1 MTVNKSNE
9 TRFKHNFKIFITFGI
24 LFELMNSF
32 YMPFAIKFL
41 ERVGGTEFDISLFN
55 SMKGLI
61 MIFAVLPG
69 VFYIN
74 RHDDKKKVTSN
85 FVLIVTILVLSL
97 VVIPFLPGAI
107 RPFSFILIMTLMT
120 IPTSIYNASYQ
131 NFTGDLF
138 PVRRAQVIAKR
149 SMYTIV
155 FTTVFTLISGLI
167 FKYVPKTD
175 DQRLI
180 IYQIFFVLAFV
191 LGLVAVYV
199 FNKFDYSPAP
209 THKRYEFK
217 GSFTRVFSNK
227 RFKKFVLSSTIFH
240 FGWQMG
246 WPLFSIYMIKTLG
259 ADELWL
265 AIINI
270 GSASVMFLGHKIWPK
285 MIDTYGNEK
294 IATICTLGMALTPI
308 LYALSPNLLVLT
320 VVSTVTGFFTAGTIT
335 VLFSDM
341 LEVTPT
347 ENRIVYVGYYNTA
360 TNITLA
366 ISPFVGLFF
375 LNRFGIVGALFITAG
390 FRFIG
395 GLAFYLRERSERKY
409 LEKQQ

>member
-1 MTVNKSNE
+1 MLPSGTQPL
-9 TRFKHNFKIFITFGI
+9 TFI
-24 LFELMNSF
+24 
-32 YMPFAIKFL
+32 
-41 ERVGGTEFDISLFN
+41 V
-55 SMKGLI
+55 
-61 MIFAVLPG
+61 
-69 VFYIN
+69 
-74 RHDDKKKVTSN
+74 
-85 FVLIVTILVLSL
+85 
-97 VVIPFLPGAI
+97 
-107 RPFSFILIMTLMT
+107 IMTLMT

-155 FTTVFTLISGLI
+155 FSTIFTLISGLI
-167 FKYVPKTD
+167 FKYVPQTD
-175 DQRLI
+175 NERLF
-180 IYQIFFVLAFV
+180 IYQIFFTLACIIGILSVL
-191 LGLVAVYV
+191 V
-199 FNKFDYSPAP
+199 FNKFDYNPKP
-209 THKRYEFK
+209 IKNHYEFK
-217 GSFTRVFSNK
+217 GSFKRVFSNK

-270 GSASVMFLGHKIWPK
+270 GSASVMFLGHKVWPK
-285 MIDTYGNEK
+285 LIDQYGNEK

-320 VVSTVTGFFTAGTIT
+320 IVSTVTGFFTAGTIT

-341 LEVTPT
+341 LDVTPD

-375 LNRFGIVGALFITAG
+375 LNKFGIVGALFITAG

-395 GLAFYLRERSERKY
+395 GFAFYLRERSERKY
-409 LEKQQ
+409 K